1 METDRL
7 EQRKRKEIAWGIIIA
22 LVASFAAG
30 ILVNAYY
37 DLFVNVTT
45 TWAKINQMQ
54 IYGSALVLTAIV
66 GLLNF
71 FIADYKND
79 LEVDRSFWKRY
90 RDHFFYSFAPGK
102 VLRWVIGLYA
112 LIIIFGFL
120 AVLYFFMAKFSGYLI
135 ATFVFGASF
144 LKVYLEEK
152 NKKKHEDK

>member
-1 METDRL
+1 MEADKL

-22 LVASFAAG
+22 GVASLAAG

-45 TWAKINQMQ
+45 TWEKINQMQ
-54 IYGSALVLTAIV
+54 IYGAALVLTAIV

-90 RDHFFYSFAPGK
+90 RDYFFYSFAPGK
-102 VLRWVIGLYA
+102 LMRIVIGLYGLA
-112 LIIIFGFL
+112 IVFGFL
-120 AVLYFFMAKFSGYLI
+120 ILMYILI
-135 ATFVFGASF
+135 AKVGGYFWATFIMAVAF
-144 LKVYLEEK
+144 LKVYLEEREK
-152 NKKKHEDK
+152 NKR